1 MMTRNEAIRHFGT
14 RSRSTKTAAQH
25 LATAPAAAR
34 RLAVRSRFNPDGL
47 ISDYAILLDGDEFSV
62 MDSAGRVVFSRMGLP
77 EDGTHG
83 QYADWADW
91 HGYALADPAAFQR
104 TIERLVEAA
113 ER

>member
-1 MMTRNEAIRHFGT
+1 MMTRNEAICHFGA
-14 RSRSTKTAAQH
+14 RSRSTLT
-25 LATAPAAAR
+25 AAR

-47 ISDYAILLDGDEFSV
+47 ISDYAISLDGDELSV

-83 QYADWADW
+83 HYADWADW